1 MGNYSSSA
9 KTNDLKY
16 IEAVSRLE
24 VAGQNTQARFFSYA
38 SAARD
43 STVIRNE
50 ILQAVR
56 QTKNKCVDL
65 RKANFIV
72 KLNDN
77 TVSRLVSIE
86 ENMEDIEKTLSDIIN
101 LELNDMNFQHVKV
114 RAKEVAETLSDVI
127 PLCKDLRRA
136 NDGIFTRLGNSVKSF
151 CNWFRDNKDTIRA
164 AMHITGTVVKA
175 ISHENSAGATIGNA
189 MIESSKLLGQYNNK

>member
-1 MGNYSSSA
+1 MGNYSSST

-38 SAARD
+38 SAERD

-77 TVSRLVSIE
+77 SF
-86 ENMEDIEKTLSDIIN
+86 KTR
-101 LELNDMNFQHVKV
+101 E
-114 RAKEVAETLSDVI
+114 
-127 PLCKDLRRA
+127 
-136 NDGIFTRLGNSVKSF
+136 
-151 CNWFRDNKDTIRA
+151 
-164 AMHITGTVVKA
+164 
-175 ISHENSAGATIGNA
+175 
-189 MIESSKLLGQYNNK
+189 Y